1 MDLTIKDLKFQNING
16 KQDLCQDFGSSV
28 PDSRC
33 GRKIYVEFLNIIT
46 SFCGLKC
53 IDINKT
59 NKSKNIRLN
68 IEFTFP
74 HQKQFSK
81 RKYV

>member
-1 MDLTIKDLKFQNING
+1 MTFLDVFEVPEHDKAIKNINA

-46 SFCGLKC
+46 SFCVLKS
-53 IDINKT
+53 IDINKG
-59 NKSKNIRLN
+59 NK
-68 IEFTFP
+68 
-74 HQKQFSK
+74 
-81 RKYV
+81 